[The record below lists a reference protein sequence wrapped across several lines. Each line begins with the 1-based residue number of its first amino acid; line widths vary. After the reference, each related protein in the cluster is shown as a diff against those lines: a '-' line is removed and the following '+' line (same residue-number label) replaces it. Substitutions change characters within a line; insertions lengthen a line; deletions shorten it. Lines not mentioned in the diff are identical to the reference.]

1 MPKLPRKAAII
12 LAYTKLLF
20 RPGWLMPKPVYTA
33 CGLLLIAGL
42 LMLSVVNSLK
52 DAATVPQ
59 NNYSAVDQSQQE
71 QLKEPV
77 VIIQSEAETKPETSP
92 TVVSAVKS
100 VGRAQHDYENEKPRW
115 PVRGQVIYGFG
126 WQQHPIFNDW
136 RYHNGIDISTPG
148 SQTVQAVI
156 GGVVEEIY
164 NDKNY
169 GQTVIVKSGRYTIIY
184 GSLGSVAVSTKEA
197 VVNGAKIGTT
207 GSYTAEPQIHLHLAI
222 KDGEKFIEPGN
233 FIK

>member
-52 DAATVPQ
+52 DAAMVPQ
-59 NNYSAVDQSQQE
+59 NSQSAVDQSQQE
-71 QLKEPV
+71 QFKEPI
-77 VIIQSEAETKPETSP
+77 VIIQSEADNKPNNNP
-92 TVVSAVKS
+92 IVVSAAKPAV
-100 VGRAQHDYENEKPRW
+100 RAQPNYENEKPRW
-115 PVRGQVIYGFG
+115 PVRGQIIYDFG

-136 RYHNGIDISTPG
+136 RYHNGIDISTPDN
-148 SQTVQAVI
+148 QPVQAVI

-164 NDKNY
+164 NDKNF
-169 GQTVIVKSGRYTIIY
+169 GQTVVVKSGRYTIIY
-184 GSLGSVAVSTKEA
+184 GSLGSVAVSVKES
-197 VVNGAKIGTT
+197 VVNGAKIG
-207 GSYTAEPQIHLHLAI
+207 SFAAEPQIHLHLAI
-222 KDGEKFIEPGN
+222 KDGEKFIEPGS